1 MALDW
6 GDSTVSDKKTIL
18 VIDDEPDV
26 VTYLT
31 MLLQDN
37 GYATLD
43 AKNGA
48 EGLEKTRSQRPDLI
62 LLDINMPEKSG
73 VRFYR
78 DVREDPELKEIPV
91 VMVTGVMKEFERFI
105 STRRQVPPPDGYIH
119 KPVDVEKLL
128 KVVSDL
134 LG

>member
-1 MALDW
+1 
-6 GDSTVSDKKTIL
+6 VSDQKKII

-37 GYATLD
+37 GYATVD
-43 AKNGA
+43 AKDGV
-48 EGLEKTRSQRPDLI
+48 EGLEKTRSERPDLI

-73 VRFYR
+73 VRYYR
-78 DVREDPELKEIPV
+78 EVREDPELKDIPV

-105 STRRQVPPPDGYIH
+105 KTRRQVPPPDGYIH
-119 KPVDVEKLL
+119 KPVDIEKLL
-128 KVVSDL
+128 EVISDL